1 MIDLLGFAATNS
13 LIVIVISSIAIFA
26 QGSAARRAA
35 SAAAAGAWFGI
46 AAGAASA
53 GMTARSYPF
62 PLIGLFLLTPL
73 IAALLA
79 SQVRSVRESLHAV
92 PLWLLVGLNAGRIF
106 AILFLVLDRVGRLAG
121 PFAFYAGWGDILTGV
136 FAIPIALALA
146 RSNDHSRGFWVAVL
160 AWNLFGIA
168 DLVNAIFL
176 GVTSSVGSPLEIFH
190 HPPGSAAM
198 QHLPF
203 SLVPTVLVPFYL
215 IIHAA
220 IWVRAW
226 QEVQGERSTR
236 RP

>member
-1 MIDLLGFAATNS
+1 MIDLLGFVAANFLAT
-13 LIVIVISSIAIFA
+13 LMISSIAIYA
-26 QGSAARRAA
+26 KGDSARK
-35 SAAAAGAWFGI
+35 SIAAGLAAAWFGI

-53 GMTARSYPF
+53 GITARSHPF

-73 IAALLA
+73 IAALVA
-79 SQVRSVRESLHAV
+79 TQFRSVRDSLRPV

-106 AILFLVLDRVGRLAG
+106 AILFLVLDQVGRLAG

-136 FAIPIALALA
+136 VAVPIAIALHRA
-146 RSNDHSRGFWVAVL
+146 TSHSRGFWIAVL
-160 AWNLFGIA
+160 LWNLFGVA

-215 IIHAA
+215 IVHAA
-220 IWVRAW
+220 IWIKAS
-226 QEVQGERSTR
+226 QELQGEHSAR
-236 RP
+236 